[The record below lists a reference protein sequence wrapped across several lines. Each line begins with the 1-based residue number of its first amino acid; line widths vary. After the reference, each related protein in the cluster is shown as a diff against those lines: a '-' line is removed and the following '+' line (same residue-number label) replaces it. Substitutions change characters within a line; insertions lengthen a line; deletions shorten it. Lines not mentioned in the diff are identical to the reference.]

1 MGLFGPVSVLPNQLQ
16 VVNTQESAGELRKN
30 SVYFTLFFHQNMDTA
45 ELLKR
50 VRKVEIK
57 TRGLTKH
64 LFTGG
69 YHSAFKGRG
78 MSFSEVRQYH
88 FGDDVRAI
96 DWNVTARTG
105 EPHVKIFEEEREL
118 TVMLMV
124 DVSGSSFFGSTGTL
138 KQEML
143 TELCAVLAFS
153 ANANNDKVGLLLFS
167 DRQEIYLPPK
177 NGRQHTLRIIRE
189 LLHVPPS
196 DRGTDLAAA
205 IQFTRNVLK
214 KKSVCFVL
222 SDFLGEGYQ
231 SSLRVLARR
240 HDVVGIHCW
249 DRLERELPDV
259 GLLHLRDAESAE
271 ISWVDTTD
279 PQVRRQYTR
288 RFDENRALASANFHR
303 SGADFLSLP
312 TSAPYT
318 AALLHFFE
326 KRAKSI

>member
-1 MGLFGPVSVLPNQLQ
+1 
-16 VVNTQESAGELRKN
+16 
-30 SVYFTLFFHQNMDTA
+30 MDTA

-57 TRGLTKH
+57 TRGLTRH

-88 FGDDVRAI
+88 FGDDVRSI

-105 EPHVKIFEEEREL
+105 DPHIKIFEEEREL

-124 DVSGSSFFGSTGTL
+124 DVSGSSFFGTSGIL
-138 KQEML
+138 KQELL
-143 TELCAVLAFS
+143 TEICAVLAFS
-153 ANANNDKVGLLLFS
+153 ASANNDKVGLLLFS
-167 DRQEIYLPPK
+167 DKEELYLPPK

-189 LLHVPPS
+189 LLNVQPA

-214 KKSVCFVL
+214 KRSVCFVL
-222 SDFLGEGYQ
+222 SDFWGESYQ
-231 SSLRVLARR
+231 SALRVLARR

-249 DRLERELPDV
+249 DKRERELPDI
-259 GLLHLRDAESAE
+259 GLLHVRDGESGAMT
-271 ISWVDTTD
+271 WMDTTD
-279 PQVRRQYTR
+279 PKQRMLYKQ
-288 RFDENRALASANFHR
+288 RFDENRVLATSAFKR
-303 SGADFLSLP
+303 AGADFLSLN
-312 TSAPYT
+312 TAEPYT
-318 AALLHFFE
+318 SALLHFFE
-326 KRAKSI
+326 KRARNV